1 MLSEVVIVL
10 DENKTNVGSIADSV
24 SILFFEFKIRFFVN
38 FWWIRRERHFVAISQ
53 KFDPLMDFFLFSWS
67 CFPTSKVKYDGEKP
81 GANPTKLLIYL
92 LELIHACSWVNPF
105 RKKNFIFNAN
115 EKTALVVNKRRR
127 TYRSETRLLWSFRLD
142 DFLPDLLSYNLF
154 FST

>member
-1 MLSEVVIVL
+1 MFARLLIQFQYCSSNSKSEFSSIFDES
-10 DENKTNVGSIADSV
+10 DENRS
-24 SILFFEFKIRFFVN
+24 
-38 FWWIRRERHFVAISQ
+38 ERHFVAISQ
-53 KFDPLMDFFLFSWS
+53 KFDSLMDFFLSWS

-105 RKKNFIFNAN
+105 RKKNFIFNVN
-115 EKTALVVNKRRR
+115 EITALVVNKRRR
-127 TYRSETRLLWSFRLD
+127 TYRSEPRLLWSFRLD